1 MLKTS
6 IDFDHQTLAGNLD
19 STQKKVAR
27 KQASRTSPV
36 VLQQREPA
44 ALAVAPPAQR
54 IERSDGLCRQ
64 LVHPYSYDCQE
75 YMVTTE
81 DSFLLGVQRI
91 KSPKS
96 PASRGP
102 VFLYHGVLIGGDIW
116 VLNPPSESLPY
127 ILADAGYDVWLGNTR
142 TTSFSYGHVSYRR
155 SDQGFWDW
163 SVDELSR
170 YDLSAMIK
178 HTYAVTGRQIKF
190 IGYSE
195 GTQAAFA
202 AFSQGQ
208 LVEYIEKA
216 VMLAPIA
223 YLHHFTSPIGLAGIA
238 IQLDK
243 IYDALHIYQF
253 SLTYRSRT
261 GKQLLDYLCPNNINF
276 CQKNWITLLTGNN
289 CCLNNSRWE
298 FYDNYELQDTSAKN
312 MKHFA
317 QQYRTQTFCKFDY
330 GATENFRRYRSKS
343 PPSYDLT
350 GIPSQLPLLL
360 INGGRDA
367 LSDPTDVDRL
377 IAELPSRPQHLFIP
391 DYAHFDFVLGLN
403 AKDKVYGRVLSFF
416 AG

>member
-1 MLKTS
+1 MAA
-6 IDFDHQTLAGNLD
+6 DFSLCRQLRQQILLRFLPLI
-19 STQKKVAR
+19 VA
-27 KQASRTSPV
+27 V
-36 VLQQREPA
+36 VLQQREPV

-163 SVDELSR
+163 SMDELSR

-243 IYDALHIYQF
+243 VESTRFLNFAL
-253 SLTYRSRT
+253 
-261 GKQLLDYLCPNNINF
+261 N
-276 CQKNWITLLTGNN
+276 
-289 CCLNNSRWE
+289 
-298 FYDNYELQDTSAKN
+298 DTSAKN

-377 IAELPSRPQHLFIP
+377 IAELPSRPQHVFIP